1 MTLTEV
7 KRVMVVKNGGFEVM
21 MEQCIGCDEDYDV
34 HALHVCQMFDNISLG
49 KREWQHMWTA
59 F

>member
-1 MTLTEV
+1 
-7 KRVMVVKNGGFEVM
+7 MVVKNGGFEVM